1 MGTLASLAREG
12 PLPLGPFGIDP
23 APWAVVRLILI
34 VLFAVT
40 LVFSGA
46 LAQIYLERKVQ
57 AIIQDR
63 LGPIHTGPWG
73 LLQTVADAVK
83 LLGKEDVRARL
94 TDRWFFLAAPA
105 IVFSPMLASYAV
117 MPYAP
122 GVQGAD
128 LNIGLLYLT
137 TLGSMTV
144 LGIVIAGWASNNK
157 YSLIGGLRSAGQL
170 ISYEVPQILSL
181 VTVVLVVGSLSM
193 AKIVDSQP
201 GFAINLIVL
210 PLAFFTYFIAGLAE
224 TNRNP
229 FDLPE
234 AESELVAGFLTE
246 YSGMRWGLF
255 FVAEYGEVAVVSSIV
270 TTLWLGGWHGPW
282 TDIHP
287 LLGPALGVL
296 WFTLKTY
303 LFVLIFMWIR
313 ATLPRFRIDQLMSF
327 CWKFL
332 IPVTLTNVTVTA
344 ILLLAFPTTLV
355 PVAIANW
362 LLLIATVIAVPYLQ
376 RRRLAAL
383 RERLETERPR
393 AFVSPERAG

>member
-1 MGTLASLAREG
+1 MA
-12 PLPLGPFGIDP
+12 PGPFGLDP
-23 APWAVVRLILI
+23 ALWAVLRLVIAIL
-34 VLFAVT
+34 LAVG
-40 LVFSGA
+40 LVFNGA
-46 LAQIYLERKVQ
+46 LAQIYMERKLQ

-63 LGPIHTGPWG
+63 VGPIHTGPWG
-73 LLQTVADAVK
+73 LLQTVADAIK
-83 LLGKEDVRARL
+83 LLGKEDIRARL

-105 IVFSPMLASYAV
+105 IVFSPMLASYV
-117 MPYAP
+117 VIPFAP
-122 GVQGAD
+122 GVMGAD
-128 LNIGLLYLT
+128 LSIGLLYLT

-181 VTVVLVVGSLSM
+181 VTVVLLVGSLSM
-193 AKIVDSQP
+193 TTIVESQD
-201 GFAINLIVL
+201 GVLVNLLIL
-210 PLAFFTYFIAGLAE
+210 PLAFVTYFIAGLAE

-255 FVAEYGEVAVVSSIV
+255 FVAEYGEITVVSSIL
-270 TTLWLGGWHGPW
+270 TALWLGGWSGPGV
-282 TDIHP
+282 DAHP
-287 LLGPALGVL
+287 LFGPMLGVL

-303 LFVLIFMWIR
+303 FFVLVFMWIR

-332 IPVTLTNVTVTA
+332 IPVTLANVLVTA
-344 ILLLAFPTTLV
+344 SLLLAFPETKI

-362 LLLIATVIAVPYLQ
+362 LMLFAFIAAVPYFQ

-383 RERLETERPR
+383 RARLETRRAPALAAERM
-393 AFVSPERAG
+393 S

>member
-1 MGTLASLAREG
+1 V
-12 PLPLGPFGIDP
+12 PLGPFGLDP
-23 APWAVVRLILI
+23 AIWAVLRLLLAI
-34 VLFAVT
+34 VLAIAV
-40 LVFSGA
+40 VFNGA

-63 LGPIHTGPWG
+63 VGPIHTGPWG
-73 LLQTVADAVK
+73 LLQTFADAIK
-83 LLGKEDVRARL
+83 LLGKEDIRARL
-94 TDRWFFLAAPA
+94 TDHWFFLAAPA
-105 IVFSPMLASYAV
+105 IVFSPMLASFV
-117 MPYAP
+117 VIPFAP
-122 GVQGAD
+122 GVVGAD

-181 VTVVLVVGSLSM
+181 VTVVLVVGSLSLTQ
-193 AKIVDSQP
+193 IVDSQP
-201 GFAINLIVL
+201 GVFINLLLL
-210 PLAFFTYFIAGLAE
+210 PLAFTTYFIAALAE

-255 FVAEYGEVAVVSSIV
+255 FVAEYGEVTVVSSIV
-270 TTLWLGGWHGPW
+270 ATLWFGGWHGPW

-303 LFVLIFMWIR
+303 FFVLVFMWIR
-313 ATLPRFRIDQLMSF
+313 ATLPRFRIDQLMSL

-332 IPVTLTNVTVTA
+332 IPVTLTNLLVTA
-344 ILLLAFPTTLV
+344 TLLLAFPTEKL

-362 LLLIATVIAVPYLQ
+362 ILLVFFAAAVPYLQ
-376 RRRLAAL
+376 RRRLAAI
-383 RERLETERPR
+383 RQRLATSRLALATADRPR
-393 AFVSPERAG
+393 

>member
-1 MGTLASLAREG
+1 MV
-12 PLPLGPFGIDP
+12 PGPFDIDP
-23 APWAVVRLILI
+23 AAWAVLRLILI
-34 VLFAVT
+34 ILFAVM
-40 LVFSGA
+40 LVFNGA
-46 LAQIYLERKVQ
+46 LAQIYLERKIQ

-63 LGPIHTGPWG
+63 VGPIHTGPWG
-73 LLQTVADAVK
+73 LLQTLADALK
-83 LLGKEDVRARL
+83 LLGKEDIRAKL
-94 TDRWFFLAAPA
+94 TDHWFFVAAPA
-105 IVFSPMLASYAV
+105 IVFAPMIASYV
-117 MPYAP
+117 VLPFAP
-122 GVQGAD
+122 GVMGAD

-193 AKIVDSQP
+193 TQIVDSQP
-201 GFAINLIVL
+201 GWLINLLIL
-210 PLAFFTYFIAGLAE
+210 PLAFVTYFIAGLAE

-255 FVAEYGEVAVVSSIV
+255 FVAEYGEVTVVSSIV
-270 TTLWLGGWHGPW
+270 TALWLGGWHGPG

-287 LLGPALGVL
+287 ILGPALGVL

-303 LFVLIFMWIR
+303 FFVLVFMWIR
-313 ATLPRFRIDQLMSF
+313 ATLPRFRIDQLMSL

-332 IPVTLTNVTVTA
+332 IPVTLTNLLVSAV
-344 ILLLAFPTTLV
+344 LLLAFPDTKV

-362 LLLIATVIAVPYLQ
+362 LLLVLMVLAIPFFQ
-376 RRRLAAL
+376 RRRLSAL
-383 RERLETERPR
+383 RQRLETPRPPALATADR
-393 AFVSPERAG
+393 SS

>member
-1 MGTLASLAREG
+1 M
-12 PLPLGPFGIDP
+12 PVGPFGLDP
-23 APWAVVRLILI
+23 AIWAVLRLVIAIL
-34 VLFAVT
+34 LAAG

-63 LGPIHTGPWG
+63 VGPIHTGPWG
-73 LLQTVADAVK
+73 LLQTFADAIK
-83 LLGKEDVRARL
+83 LLGKEDIRARL
-94 TDRWFFLAAPA
+94 TDHWFFLAAPA
-105 IVFSPMLASYAV
+105 IVFSPMLASYV
-117 MPYAP
+117 VIPFAP
-122 GVQGAD
+122 GVVGAD

-181 VTVVLVVGSLSM
+181 VTVVLVVGSLSLT
-193 AKIVDSQP
+193 KIVDSQP
-201 GFAINLIVL
+201 GIFINLLIV
-210 PLAFFTYFIAGLAE
+210 PLAFVTYFIAGLAE

-255 FVAEYGEVAVVSSIV
+255 FVAEYGEVTVVCSIL
-270 TTLWLGGWHGPW
+270 TTLWLGGWHGPF
-282 TDIHP
+282 TDINP
-287 LLGPALGVL
+287 IIGPALGVL

-303 LFVLIFMWIR
+303 FFVLVFMWVR
-313 ATLPRFRIDQLMSF
+313 ATLPRFRIDQLMSL

-332 IPVTLTNVTVTA
+332 IPVTLTNLMVTA
-344 ILLLAFPTTLV
+344 TLLLAFPDQKL
-355 PVAIANW
+355 PVAVGNW
-362 LLLIATVIAVPYLQ
+362 ALLAGVVAAIPYLQ

-383 RERLETERPR
+383 RQRLETRRVALATAERP
-393 AFVSPERAG
+393 G

>member
-1 MGTLASLAREG
+1 MV
-12 PLPLGPFGIDP
+12 PGPFGIDP
-23 APWAVVRLILI
+23 AAWAVIRI
-34 VLFAVT
+34 VLMLLFAIM
-40 LVFSGA
+40 LVFNGA
-46 LAQIYLERKVQ
+46 LAQIYLERKIQ

-63 LGPIHTGPWG
+63 VGPIHTGPWG

-83 LLGKEDVRARL
+83 LLGKEDIRARL
-94 TDRWFFLAAPA
+94 TDRWFFIAAPSM
-105 IVFSPMLASYAV
+105 VFAPMLASYAV
-117 MPYAP
+117 MPFAP

-137 TLGSMTV
+137 MLGSMTV

-193 AKIVDSQP
+193 SKIVDSQP
-201 GFAINLIVL
+201 GLLINLLVL
-210 PLAFFTYFIAGLAE
+210 PLAFTTYFIAGLAE

-255 FVAEYGEVAVVSSIV
+255 FVAEYGEVTVVSAIV
-270 TTLWLGGWHGPW
+270 TTLWFGGWHGPW

-287 LLGPALGVL
+287 VLGPALGVL

-303 LFVLIFMWIR
+303 VFVLVFMWIR
-313 ATLPRFRIDQLMSF
+313 ATLPRFRIDQLMSL

-332 IPVTLTNVTVTA
+332 IPVTLTNLLVTA
-344 ILLLAFPTTLV
+344 TLLLAFPDTLL
-355 PVAIANW
+355 PVAVANW
-362 LLLIATVIAVPYLQ
+362 VLLLVTVAAVPFFQ

-383 RERLETERPR
+383 RRRLAAQRP
-393 AFVSPERAG
+393 ALVPERTG